1 MGRKLL
7 EQKAKIDKER
17 LYSPREALELLKDL
31 DGAKFDESVEVH
43 VKLNVD
49 PRKADQMVRGT
60 LMLPNGTGK
69 VRKVAVFAVG
79 ENAREAEEAGADVVG
94 SEDLAARIRDEGF
107 TEFDVAVATPDQMSI
122 VGRLGPFLGP
132 RGLMPNPKSGTVTPN
147 VGRAVEEIKRGKVE
161 YRVDR
166 YGIIH
171 GIIGKKSFDLD
182 SLVENYFALRD
193 ELQRVRPAAVKG
205 RYFRSVAI
213 TSTMGPSIKVD
224 PAVEVAANG
233 EIYQSPGC
241 LRPRGFLVAE
251 DLRRGESGRE
261 GAGDRGAH
269 RETEGRLGG
278 VRGLQGYERRSE
290 HPLESAEPRVGCGV
304 RRREEHPGAAG
315 GEPGGRRGDIGVPG
329 RTYGAGIQRR
339 SGSER
344 EVDG

>member
-69 VRKVAVFAVG
+69 ARKVVVFAVG
-79 ENAREAEEAGADVVG
+79 EDAREAEEAGADVVG

-122 VGRLGPFLGP
+122 VGRLGPVLGP

-182 SLVENYFALRD
+182 SLVENYFALRE
-193 ELQRVRPAAVKG
+193 ELQRARPAPVKG
-205 RYFRSVAI
+205 RYFKSVAL
-213 TSTMGPSIKVD
+213 TTTMGPSVKVD
-224 PAVEVAANG
+224 PAVEK
-233 EIYQSPGC
+233 
-241 LRPRGFLVAE
+241 
-251 DLRRGESGRE
+251 D
-261 GAGDRGAH
+261 
-269 RETEGRLGG
+269 
-278 VRGLQGYERRSE
+278 
-290 HPLESAEPRVGCGV
+290 
-304 RRREEHPGAAG
+304 
-315 GEPGGRRGDIGVPG
+315 
-329 RTYGAGIQRR
+329 
-339 SGSER
+339 
-344 EVDG
+344 

>member
-7 EQKAKIDKER
+7 EQKTKIDSER
-17 LYSPREALELLKDL
+17 LYTPREALELLKSL

-69 VRKVAVFAVG
+69 TRRVAVFAVG

-94 SEDLAARIRDEGF
+94 SDDLAARIRDENF
-107 TEFDVAVATPDQMSI
+107 MEFDVAVATPDQMSI
-122 VGRLGPFLGP
+122 VGRLGQILGP

-147 VGRAVEEIKRGKVE
+147 VGRAVEDIKRGKVE

-166 YGIIH
+166 YGIVH
-171 GIIGKKSFDLD
+171 GIIGKKSFDID

-205 RYFRSVAI
+205 RYFRSIAI

-224 PAVEVAANG
+224 PA
-233 EIYQSPGC
+233 I
-241 LRPRGFLVAE
+241 
-251 DLRRGESGRE
+251 
-261 GAGDRGAH
+261 
-269 RETEGRLGG
+269 
-278 VRGLQGYERRSE
+278 ER
-290 HPLESAEPRVGCGV
+290 
-304 RRREEHPGAAG
+304 
-315 GEPGGRRGDIGVPG
+315 D
-329 RTYGAGIQRR
+329 
-339 SGSER
+339 
-344 EVDG
+344 

>member
-7 EQKAKIDKER
+7 EQKARIDKER

-205 RYFRSVAI
+205 RYFRSVTI

-224 PAVEVAANG
+224 PAVEK
-233 EIYQSPGC
+233 
-241 LRPRGFLVAE
+241 
-251 DLRRGESGRE
+251 D
-261 GAGDRGAH
+261 
-269 RETEGRLGG
+269 
-278 VRGLQGYERRSE
+278 
-290 HPLESAEPRVGCGV
+290 
-304 RRREEHPGAAG
+304 
-315 GEPGGRRGDIGVPG
+315 
-329 RTYGAGIQRR
+329 
-339 SGSER
+339 
-344 EVDG
+344 

>member
-7 EQKAKIDKER
+7 EQKTKIDSER
-17 LYSPREALELLKDL
+17 LYTPREALELLKSL

-69 VRKVAVFAVG
+69 TRRVAVFAVG

-94 SEDLAARIRDEGF
+94 SDDLAARVRDENF
-107 TEFDVAVATPDQMSI
+107 MEFDVAVATPDQMSI
-122 VGRLGPFLGP
+122 VGRLGQILGP

-147 VGRAVEEIKRGKVE
+147 VGRAVEDIKRGKVE

-166 YGIIH
+166 YGIVH

-182 SLVENYFALRD
+182 SLVENYFSLRD

-213 TSTMGPSIKVD
+213 TSTMGPSIRVD
-224 PAVEVAANG
+224 PAVEK
-233 EIYQSPGC
+233 
-241 LRPRGFLVAE
+241 
-251 DLRRGESGRE
+251 D
-261 GAGDRGAH
+261 
-269 RETEGRLGG
+269 
-278 VRGLQGYERRSE
+278 
-290 HPLESAEPRVGCGV
+290 
-304 RRREEHPGAAG
+304 
-315 GEPGGRRGDIGVPG
+315 
-329 RTYGAGIQRR
+329 
-339 SGSER
+339 
-344 EVDG
+344 